1 MSRFSSAVA
10 VVLVLAAIGCE
21 RGASPAEEEEAPTLV
36 VTNWTAMSELF
47 MEHPPFVAGQTIRFA
62 VHLTRLKDFA
72 AVKTGR
78 PRIEFTPETG
88 GSPVV
93 LAGTDALRPGAF
105 RV

>member
-1 MSRFSSAVA
+1 
-10 VVLVLAAIGCE
+10 
-21 RGASPAEEEEAPTLV
+21 
-36 VTNWTAMSELF
+36 MSELF

-78 PRIEFTPETG
+78 PRIEFTPEAG

-105 RV
+105 RVDKYWSPVGRVDNVYGDRNLVCSCPPVADYAEAAE